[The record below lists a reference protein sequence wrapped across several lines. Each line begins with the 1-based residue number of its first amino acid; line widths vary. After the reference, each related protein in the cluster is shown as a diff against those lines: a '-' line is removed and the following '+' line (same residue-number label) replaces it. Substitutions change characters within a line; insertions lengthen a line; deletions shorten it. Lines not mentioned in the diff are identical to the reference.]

1 MQTALALSNEY
12 NFECDKEKTRSALSW
27 FRTHPKT
34 TLNRPSS
41 ILAHSLG
48 LNIEGVYNKF
58 IPLISE
64 EKNIVELAAYTDMA
78 IDIIHFTDRNMW
90 RSLLPEQY
98 FFLLDRVVDVIKE
111 LVDKNNGHPKW
122 LMRRGFKM
130 LLRITDIQADKK
142 RLFEYVNTEDRMKEL
157 KEANERLNK
166 LEQEIIDI

>member
-1 MQTALALSNEY
+1 MLALTNEY
-12 NFECDKEKTRSALSW
+12 NFECDKKITRSALSW
-27 FRTHPKT
+27 FKSHPKT
-34 TLNRPSS
+34 MLNKPSS

-48 LNIEGVYNKF
+48 LNVEELYSKF
-58 IPLISE
+58 IPLISK
-64 EKNIVELAAYTDMA
+64 EKNVVEVAAFADMA

-111 LVDKNNGHPKW
+111 LTDENNGHPKW

-130 LLRITDIQADKK
+130 LMRITDVQADKK

-157 KEANERLNK
+157 QEAGERLKK
-166 LEQEIIDI
+166 LEQEIVDI